1 MTGLIH
7 KPRSGG
13 TYFFSVRLADHN
25 SDLLLTQIAA
35 LRDATRRTLRRHPFQ
50 INAIAVLPSA
60 IHTLWTLPPGDD
72 DVSTRWAMLKAM
84 FTRNLGPA
92 QGAPAA
98 QIRASTKGIWQR
110 RFWEHRIRDAEDYT
124 THMRMIYTSP
134 VQAGLCGRPQA
145 WAHSSIH
152 RDGADEAG
160 QFLCARVGSS

>member
-1 MTGLIH
+1 MTGFIR
-7 KPRSGG
+7 KSRTGG
-13 TYFFSVRLADHN
+13 TYFFTARLAYRN
-25 SDLLLTQIAA
+25 SDLLLTHIAA

-72 DVSTRWAMLKAM
+72 DVCTRWAMLKAM
-84 FTRNLGPA
+84 FARSLNPS
-92 QGAPAA
+92 QGSPAA
-98 QIRASTKGIWQR
+98 QTGRQAKGIWQR
-110 RFWEHRIRDAEDYT
+110 RFWEHRIRDAQYYT

-152 RDGADEAG
+152 RDGADETDQLLRTG
-160 QFLCARVGSS
+160 FHGS